1 MNFIKNIES
10 YKKERAKN
18 NLIKEAVIK
27 VNDTYKVRSMVEV
40 PQSLIN
46 AYVKKVKD
54 ETGDDL
60 TKFFGDVDI
69 AEEIIKYINDKF
81 LDVDSIPNNAILDQ
95 EEEENVEKESS
106 EESGESHDENHDENH
121 DKNEESESDVDDEP
135 NEEEENEES
144 EDDSDSIN
152 PDEVSEE
159 DDEDL

>member
-95 EEEENVEKESS
+95 EEEENIEKESS